1 MGRSARRR
9 VAPTRAEHVGRLRQP
24 AQGRSHQ
31 RGPDRG
37 AARRRAGAR
46 RHRLNRGP
54 IGRQA
59 GCSPSRHVQRCDT
72 APDRGLASC
81 QDRAPDGPAHAI
93 RVTAT
98 AAMPE
103 QAAPRRRGPAAQELT
118 YQRRVLRR
126 IALGEPLDR
135 TLAGLCRHVERLSP
149 NANCTVLLLDRPAGV
164 LRHGACPSLPRAYAE
179 LIDGLP
185 VAEGAAACGTAAAR
199 GEVVIVED
207 ILSDPLTAAF
217 AEIGRQFGLAS
228 VWSQP
233 LRQADGEVLGTVAVY
248 HSERHRPSRSEMRAV
263 ANVGDLAALA
273 IERSRVHAALQ
284 VAANNDSLTGLPNR
298 ARFLELVNE
307 RLRRRPRP
315 ARADLTG
322 DRPLPT
328 DRRHARPAR
337 RRADPART
345 GAAAARGRRRARAGV
360 AARR

>member
-1 MGRSARRR
+1 
-9 VAPTRAEHVGRLRQP
+9 
-24 AQGRSHQ
+24 
-31 RGPDRG
+31 
-37 AARRRAGAR
+37 
-46 RHRLNRGP
+46 
-54 IGRQA
+54 
-59 GCSPSRHVQRCDT
+59 
-72 APDRGLASC
+72 
-81 QDRAPDGPAHAI
+81 
-93 RVTAT
+93 
-98 AAMPE
+98 MPE

-248 HSERHRPSRSEMRAV
+248 P
-263 ANVGDLAALA
+263 ANVTGRLDRRCAPLPMLA
-273 IERSRVHAALQ
+273 IWPRWRS
-284 VAANNDSLTGLPNR
+284 S
-298 ARFLELVNE
+298 
-307 RLRRRPRP
+307 
-315 ARADLTG
+315 
-322 DRPLPT
+322 
-328 DRRHARPAR
+328 
-337 RRADPART
+337 
-345 GAAAARGRRRARAGV
+345 AAACMLHCRWPPTTIR
-360 AARR
+360 